1 MPESVFQDLA
11 LGIIPAGNTVNEHV
25 TSDSAI
31 PVSIAATG
39 GGGAPPVDYH
49 NAVWNT
55 TNGEWIRWVTQD
67 APDPGGASYP
77 GPGTFGV
84 DTQATALVEYVD

>member
-1 MPESVFQDLA
+1 MPESTVAEIFPIGEDNA
-11 LGIIPAGNTVNEHV
+11 GIIVYPSSLVGEI
-25 TSDSAI
+25 S
-31 PVSIAATG
+31 TG

-84 DTQATALVEYVD
+84 DTQTTAIVEFVD

>member
-1 MPESVFQDLA
+1 MPES
-11 LGIIPAGNTVNEHV
+11 TVAE
-25 TSDSAI
+25 I
-31 PVSIAATG
+31 FPVSEDNAGIRVYPSAVVGGIST
-39 GGGAPPVDYH
+39 GGGAPAVNYH